1 MAAAENL
8 DAGINNTGSDQVSIH
23 DFQYIMETRGWYRF
37 PAVLSAAQVAALRGD
52 LDQLY
57 RQCREVQVRNGVAAN
72 MEGTAHHLV
81 GAGTSVD
88 DLINDLPLYDF
99 ITGYFDGKF
108 IATTISASLNPP
120 ASKSYVMKVHR
131 DVRAFTRSYRL
142 MLNMLV
148 MLDDFTDISGPTM
161 MLPGSH
167 QVEAPPSPEVFEALA
182 QPVRGQAGDIV
193 LFNSL
198 VFHRASTNRGDQWR
212 RGLTV
217 CFGRPWM
224 KPQMDFPRFVPAD
237 QAAKLTPIGRQL
249 LGYNAKVASSLDE
262 YYQPPER
269 WAFQPDQF

>member
-1 MAAAENL
+1 MSAAENL
-8 DAGINNTGSDQVSIH
+8 AAEPQDTASADVSVH

-37 PAVLSAAQVAALRGD
+37 PGVLRPGQLVALRDD
-52 LDQLY
+52 LDRLY
-57 RQCREVQVRNGVAAN
+57 RQCREVQIRNGVAAN

-81 GAGTSVD
+81 GSGSSVD
-88 DLINDLPLYDF
+88 DLINHLPLHDF
-99 ITGYFDGKF
+99 IAAYFDGKF

-131 DVRAFTRSYRL
+131 DVRAFTGGYRL

-161 MLPGSH
+161 MMPGSH
-167 QVEAPPSPEVFEALA
+167 HVEEQPSSALFEAMA

-212 RGLTV
+212 RGLTI

-224 KPQMDFPRFVPAD
+224 KPQIDFPRFVPAE
-237 QAAKLTPIGRQL
+237 QAAKLTAVGRQL
-249 LGYNAKVASSLDE
+249 LGYNAKVATSLDE
-262 YYQPPER
+262 YYQPPEN
-269 WAFQPDQF
+269 WAFKPDQF

>member
-1 MAAAENL
+1 MTAAENL
-8 DAGINNTGSDQVSIH
+8 DAGIDDTASGSVGIH

-37 PAVLSAAQVAALRGD
+37 PGVLPADQLAALRDD
-52 LDQLY
+52 LDRLY

-81 GAGTSVD
+81 GSDSSVD
-88 DLINDLPLYDF
+88 ELINHLPLHDF
-99 ITGYFDGKF
+99 ISAYFDGKF

-131 DVRAFTRSYRL
+131 DVRAFTRTYRL

-167 QVEAPPSPEVFEALA
+167 HVEAPPSAEVFEAMA
-182 QPVRGQAGDIV
+182 RPVRGRAGDIV

-198 VFHRASTNRGDQWR
+198 VFHRASVNRGDQWR
-212 RGLTV
+212 RGLTI

-224 KPQMDFPRFVPAD
+224 KPQMDFPRFVPAE

-249 LGYNAKVASSLDE
+249 LGYNAKVATSLDE
-262 YYQPPER
+262 YYQPPEN
-269 WAFQPDQF
+269 WAFKPDQF